1 MCHETIPK
9 LNSAHLKNK
18 VVAKQR
24 YCIVVESNIDSR
36 ATVEGAGPHP
46 FTCISIIRTPLEGT
60 ATTPLQSCSNYDGI
74 FRPFDEDR

>member
-24 YCIVVESNIDSR
+24 YCIVVESNIDR
-36 ATVEGAGPHP
+36 ATVEGAGPYP
-46 FTCISIIRTPLEGT
+46 IIGTPLEVIVT
-60 ATTPLQSCSNYDGI
+60 APLQRCSNYDWI